1 MNKQSVRVHVHVRMQ
16 AYIQP
21 SRTTHTRLP
30 RVCQSLGGLAD
41 KYGSQKSPLTKQFAE
56 HASPAAELPL
66 SLQADGARQSLL
78 GQVVYTS
85 SLRVQMCMWCE

>member
-1 MNKQSVRVHVHVRMQ
+1 MHVCMYVCMNKQCVRGHVHVLMQ
-16 AYIQP
+16 GCTQP
-21 SRTTHTRLP
+21 SHTTHARLP

-41 KYGSQKSPLTKQFAE
+41 KYGSQSPLTKQFAE

-78 GQVVYTS
+78 GQVEYTS
-85 SLRVQMCMWCE
+85 S